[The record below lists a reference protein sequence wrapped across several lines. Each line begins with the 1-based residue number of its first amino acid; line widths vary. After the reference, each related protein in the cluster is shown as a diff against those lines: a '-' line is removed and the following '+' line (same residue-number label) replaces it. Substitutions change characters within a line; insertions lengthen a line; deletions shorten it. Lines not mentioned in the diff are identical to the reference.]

1 MAHQLLGLLL
11 LQAMALP
18 PTTMRSEH
26 PIYAAT
32 QDFLATLTPAQV
44 GKAKLPLTKESAAKW
59 SNLPGGVQ
67 IRNGVQFSDLNEP
80 QLAAALKLA
89 RTVLGSKGFDR
100 FQSIRAADGVLEKIR
115 PGSYS
120 SNQYIVAILG
130 EPSRTEPW
138 MIQLGGH
145 HIAANITIKGETGWS
160 SPYFLGLEPESFESD
175 GKTITPI
182 ANVRAAITGLAK
194 SLTPDQVTKSMLKDS
209 FGDVVVGPGN
219 DGKFPARQGV
229 PVTALSPESQAWVKK
244 AIIAY
249 TGDSPFADAYQK
261 RYFAELSETRVAI
274 SGTTAQ
280 SKPGDY
286 VRIDGPS
293 VWIEFICQP
302 GANFPDKVHFH
313 SVWRDRKADYGGF
326 FTAARD

>member
-1 MAHQLLGLLL
+1 MV
-11 LQAMALP
+11 LP

-89 RTVLGSKGFDR
+89 RTVLGSKGFER
-100 FQSIRAADGVLEKIR
+100 FQLIRAADGVLEKIR

-130 EPSRTEPW
+130 KPSRTEPW

-145 HIAANITIKGETGWS
+145 HIAANITIKGESGWS

-182 ANVRAAITGLAK
+182 ANVRAAFTGLAK
-194 SLTPDQVTKSMLKDS
+194 SLTTDQVTKATLKDS
-209 FGDVVVGPGN
+209 FGDVVVGPGQ

-261 RYFAELSETRVAI
+261 RYFAELGETRVAI

-280 SKPGDY
+280 SKAGDY

-326 FTAARD
+326 FTASRD